1 MKRRGLSFALLR
13 ALVQAISVAFVVVVV
28 TFLLVRLVPGDPAS
42 AILGSKGSEAA
53 KAALRDALNL
63 DEPLPEQFLS
73 YLASLVQGD
82 LGESFAGGGRSVA
95 EIIGTSLVVT
105 MPVVGLTMLISILV
119 SVPLGLVVG
128 LRRGSADSVNRAT
141 MTVLLT
147 LPPFFLGLLLLLFF
161 SLKVNWFPA
170 GGWAGAWPANFEF
183 IILPSVALSGYLV
196 PILTRATRQAAINAA
211 RAPWMEASLTR
222 GVSMRRL
229 ALVHVLPNS
238 VLPLIGLLGYNV
250 GVLIANAVVVE
261 AVFGLPGIG
270 QELVSAVNQRD
281 YPVIQ
286 GIALVT
292 AVIVIV
298 ANLAADLVVDLA
310 DPRIRK

>member
-1 MKRRGLSFALLR
+1 MALLR
-13 ALVQAISVAFVVVVV
+13 AVAQAISVSLVVVVV

-53 KAALRDALNL
+53 KAALREALHL
-63 DEPLPEQFLS
+63 DLPLHQQFMS
-73 YLASLVQGD
+73 YLRSLVQGD
-82 LGESFAGGGRSVA
+82 LGESFGGGGRSVA
-95 EIIGTSLVVT
+95 EIIATSLAVT
-105 MPVVGLTMLISILV
+105 LPIVALTMLISILV
-119 SVPLGLVVG
+119 SVPLGLFVG
-128 LRRGSADSVNRAT
+128 LRRGAVDSANRAT

-147 LPPFFLGLLLLLFF
+147 LPPFFLGLLLLLVF
-161 SLKVNWFPA
+161 SLKLNWFPA
-170 GGWAGAWPANFEF
+170 GGWAGAWPGNLDY
-183 IILPSVALSGYLV
+183 ILLPSVALSGYLI
-196 PILTRATRQAAINAA
+196 PILTRATRQAAISAA

-222 GVSMRRL
+222 GLSMRRL

-238 VLPLIGLLGYNV
+238 LLPLIGLLGYNV

-298 ANLAADLVVDLA
+298 ANLAADLVVDFA